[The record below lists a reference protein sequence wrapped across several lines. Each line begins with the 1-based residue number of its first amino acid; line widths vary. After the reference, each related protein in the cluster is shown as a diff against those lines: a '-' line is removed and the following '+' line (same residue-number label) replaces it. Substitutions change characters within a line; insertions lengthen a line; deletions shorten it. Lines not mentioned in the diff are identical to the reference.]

1 MKNGFHHFSL
11 FVMHYPLNKEDI
23 HMITTPK
30 QDKKTNFS
38 YFMFYVSLL
47 LMFTSGVSA
56 DFTRD
61 HNTKIVTDNET
72 GLQWQDNENAS
83 KQKWEDAIK
92 YCEALILGSYDD
104 WRLPNIRELE
114 SLVDDTK
121 FNPSMSPVFQS
132 VKSRFYWSSTIHGYR
147 GLYDIYYDDAWLID
161 FSYGNQAQ
169 YSIHLK
175 YMPRFKNNY
184 NIRCVRGGE

>member
-1 MKNGFHHFSL
+1 M
-11 FVMHYPLNKEDI
+11 
-23 HMITTPK
+23 TTTYK
-30 QDKKTNFS
+30 QNKKTNFS
-38 YFMFYVSLL
+38 YFMFHVSVL

-61 HNTKIVTDNET
+61 NHTKIVTDNET
-72 GLQWQDNENAS
+72 GLQWQDNKNAS
-83 KQKWEDAIK
+83 KKKWEDALK

-132 VKSRFYWSSTIHGYR
+132 VKSRLYWSSTTQGFR
-147 GLYDIYYDDAWLID
+147 GIYYVTYGDAWLID
-161 FSYGNQAQ
+161 FSYGDQ
-169 YSIHLK
+169 YNFHKQYNLPAR
-175 YMPRFKNNY
+175 YNNNW